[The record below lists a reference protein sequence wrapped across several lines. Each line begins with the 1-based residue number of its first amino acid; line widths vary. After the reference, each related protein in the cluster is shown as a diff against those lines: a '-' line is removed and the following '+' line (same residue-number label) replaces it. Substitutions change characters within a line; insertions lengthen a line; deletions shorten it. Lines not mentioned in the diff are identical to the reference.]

1 MSEQTTDSFALLQF
15 RKRPVMQ
22 SQIDQVDRALWLAF
36 QRDAF
41 TAEEFVSRV
50 EHLHGWLDV
59 SAWQAQPRPD
69 FVAAA
74 RPDPP
79 TGRVRRMWPCA
90 LELQHGRQI
99 GHRQFGTPPV
109 SLR

>member
-22 SQIDQVDRALWLAF
+22 SQIDHVHRALWLSF

-50 EHLHGWLDV
+50 EQLHGWLDI
-59 SAWQAQPRPD
+59 SA
-69 FVAAA
+69 
-74 RPDPP
+74 
-79 TGRVRRMWPCA
+79 
-90 LELQHGRQI
+90 
-99 GHRQFGTPPV
+99 
-109 SLR
+109 